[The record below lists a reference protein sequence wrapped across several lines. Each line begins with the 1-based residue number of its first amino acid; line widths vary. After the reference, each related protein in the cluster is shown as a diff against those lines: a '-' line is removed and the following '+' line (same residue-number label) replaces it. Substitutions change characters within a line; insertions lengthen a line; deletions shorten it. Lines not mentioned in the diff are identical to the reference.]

1 MGRGPL
7 RPAAGPQPARL
18 AGAPRNAARNETGRR
33 GPVHRHHHLAWA
45 SSPGVRADHGAA
57 AAGLRPA
64 DLQHHAPR
72 GRTAFAAAGAG
83 EGYRRDREPALRRRA
98 PDQANPGAPP
108 SARLGRRRVRL
119 QELGRFP
126 APVHRQPSGRDLCN
140 PGHHA
145 RRAHARKHARRLW
158 SHAVA
163 GNTCTHDPPCRVAV
177 TDRVAAG
184 PLGDS
189 GSYALVDFVPFTAE
203 VYLRLLERV
212 GESSWPLHLAT
223 LVLGVAAMIL
233 MWRGRGRIA
242 CVLLAAPWA
251 WVGITFFEQRYA
263 QLNWA
268 GGWFAGAFLVQ
279 AAGLLLLAAMGAAF
293 DRGAATT
300 QRSAHSGILQQGAP
314 LAGGLILAGFG
325 VLAYPVIGPLSGSAL
340 FQAETC
346 GIHPDPTAVA
356 TLGILFAGLRGFGLW
371 LAVLIPALWC
381 LITGLTLYVLDA
393 PWTQIPLAVAVLAL
407 VLALWKTLRST

>member
-1 MGRGPL
+1 M
-7 RPAAGPQPARL
+7 
-18 AGAPRNAARNETGRR
+18 
-33 GPVHRHHHLAWA
+33 
-45 SSPGVRADHGAA
+45 
-57 AAGLRPA
+57 
-64 DLQHHAPR
+64 
-72 GRTAFAAAGAG
+72 
-83 EGYRRDREPALRRRA
+83 
-98 PDQANPGAPP
+98 
-108 SARLGRRRVRL
+108 
-119 QELGRFP
+119 
-126 APVHRQPSGRDLCN
+126 
-140 PGHHA
+140 
-145 RRAHARKHARRLW
+145 
-158 SHAVA
+158 
-163 GNTCTHDPPCRVAV
+163 

-340 FQAETC
+340 FQAETF

-356 TLGILFAGLRGFGLW
+356 TLGIMLVGLRGFGLW
-371 LAVLIPALWC
+371 LAMLIPLLWC

-393 PWTQIPLAVAVLAL
+393 PWTPIPLAAAVLAVVL
-407 VLALWKTLRST
+407 VLWKTVRDA